1 MKKIPHTLLQTLPRR
16 KRVQNFSQK
25 ILTSM
30 VVEARQSF
38 QFFWQKSGF
47 LKIIEVYLNLGIG
60 FCITWLILPN
70 YKKTNFKLTTWAT
83 LNTLNI

>member
-1 MKKIPHTLLQTLPRR
+1 MSKKKCVGFFLFHLDLELFAEIYKDLISTHSLFTLSLITLDLNKMKKIPHTLLQTLPRR

-38 QFFWQKSGF
+38 QFF
-47 LKIIEVYLNLGIG
+47 
-60 FCITWLILPN
+60 
-70 YKKTNFKLTTWAT
+70 
-83 LNTLNI
+83 